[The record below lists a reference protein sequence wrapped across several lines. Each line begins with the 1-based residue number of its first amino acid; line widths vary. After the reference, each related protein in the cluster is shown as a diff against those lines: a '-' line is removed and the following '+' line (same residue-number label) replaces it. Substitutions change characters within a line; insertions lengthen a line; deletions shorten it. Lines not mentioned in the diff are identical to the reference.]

1 MKKNMGSVDKVIRLL
16 VVVAFAILYVTNT
29 ITGTLGMVLLA
40 IALLFLVTSLISY
53 CPLYTLLGITTCPK
67 KKK

>member
-67 KKK
+67 KKE

>member
-1 MKKNMGSVDKVIRLL
+1 MGSVDKVIRLL

-40 IALLFLVTSLISY
+40 IALIFLVTSLISY

>member
-29 ITGTLGMVLLA
+29 ITGTLGIVLLA

>member
-29 ITGTLGMVLLA
+29 ITGTLGIVLLA
-40 IALLFLVTSLISY
+40 IALMFLVTSLISY